1 MFVLNYKSCHTPLKH
16 KCPIKE
22 SNHKR
27 PTYLNANAREIEV
40 LCLVTTVHF
49 FLDPGK
55 CTRSNH
61 IGPSLDSCHKAH
73 DIFLE
78 VPKLADNESLP
89 MNLHAIILVS
99 VSFKVATNF

>member
-1 MFVLNYKSCHTPLKH
+1 VFVLNYKSCHTPLKH

-22 SNHKR
+22 SNHKK
-27 PTYLNANAREIEV
+27 PTYINANAREIEV

-99 VSFKVATNF
+99 VSFKVAMNF